1 MKIICS
7 EFKDMEEIPKDYTCD
22 GKDISPPLEIS
33 DVPEEAECITI
44 VMDDPDAP
52 GGTFDHWIIW
62 NIPTE
67 IDKIPENVPT
77 DEKVS
82 SLGEAPQ
89 GKNGFGEIG
98 YRGPCPPSGPDH
110 EYHFKVYA
118 ISEKIDL
125 NPGISKDDLEN
136 KMENKII
143 EKDSIVGTYGR

>member
-1 MKIICS
+1 MKITCS
-7 EFKDMEEIPKDYTCD
+7 EFKDGEEIPKEYTCD
-22 GKDISPPLEIS
+22 GKDISPPLKIS
-33 DVPEEAECITI
+33 DVPEEAEYISI

-62 NIPTE
+62 NIPAE
-67 IDKIPENVPT
+67 IDKIPKNVPT

-82 SLGEAPQ
+82 SLGKAPQ

-110 EYHFKVYA
+110 DYHFKAYA
-118 ISEKIDL
+118 ISEKVDL
-125 NPGISKDDLEN
+125 NPGISKNDLEN
-136 KMENKII
+136 KMENKTI